1 MNVNVFEQKL
11 TEWIY
16 LIDGGNLQDQNGT
29 KINKGT
35 KLKSHNYL
43 GDHL

>member
-11 TEWIY
+11 TKWIY
-16 LIDGGNLQDQNGT
+16 LTDVGNLWDHIGT

-35 KLKSHNYL
+35 NMKSHN
-43 GDHL
+43 